1 MMGLLFNG
9 KTFLKCLNRV
19 QEEWRQTAASVV
31 AGVEMGFLTPFID
44 REYPMETVQEAH
56 AHVLS
61 HEGGSR
67 GKLVLTMT

>member
-1 MMGLLFNG
+1 
-9 KTFLKCLNRV
+9 
-19 QEEWRQTAASVV
+19 
-31 AGVEMGFLTPFID
+31 MGFLTPFID

>member
-1 MMGLLFNG
+1 M
-9 KTFLKCLNRV
+9 
-19 QEEWRQTAASVV
+19 QEEWRETAAAVV

-44 REYPMETVQEAH
+44 KEYAMESVQEAH
-56 AHVLS
+56 ANVLS